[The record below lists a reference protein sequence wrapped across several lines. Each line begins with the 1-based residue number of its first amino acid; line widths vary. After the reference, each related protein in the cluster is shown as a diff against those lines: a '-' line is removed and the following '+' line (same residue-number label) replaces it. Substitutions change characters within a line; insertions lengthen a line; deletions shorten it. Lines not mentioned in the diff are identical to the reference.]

1 MTRFEKILRTM
12 TLEELI
18 DLNVKLITVNDHQ
31 LFWVTSSGQLF
42 NYHDRESALSYEYA
56 YLTQEMDEPIGDE
69 GEEAFDENP
78 DCSCDRCS
86 NYDCMNE
93 EDTDIPRG
101 F

>member
-1 MTRFEKILRTM
+1 MTRFEKILKTM

-56 YLTQEMDEPIGDE
+56 YLTQEMDEPIGDS
-69 GEEAFDENP
+69 GED
-78 DCSCDRCS
+78 DKCSCDRC
-86 NYDCMNE
+86 DTCHCMDE
-93 EDTDIPRG
+93 EETKDIPNG